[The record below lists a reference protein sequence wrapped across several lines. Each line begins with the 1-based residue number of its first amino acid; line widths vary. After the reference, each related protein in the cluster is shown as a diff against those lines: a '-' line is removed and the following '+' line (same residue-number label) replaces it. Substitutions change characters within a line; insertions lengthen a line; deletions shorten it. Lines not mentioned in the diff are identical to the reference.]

1 MFAYS
6 SAFGAKRTCMGVW
19 LRPPRSLM
27 TRTGHRRP
35 KFAVMHNTAPMNGC
49 GRVWTL
55 SLGEHMRRRDFITLL
70 GGAAAAWPQAAPL
83 GVAFAQ
89 SNERVRVGY
98 LWIGAE
104 GSDGQTL
111 SGVRQGLADVG
122 LVEGRNLVIERRYA
136 DSHPERLSALAME
149 LVRLDVAVLL
159 APGAVVTRAARS
171 ATETIPIVSVTND
184 PVALGF
190 AQTLARPGGNVT
202 GLAIT
207 ASDQLV
213 EKWVELLKDV
223 RPTLKR
229 AALLY
234 DPRPAPMV
242 ERVAH
247 DASVTIGIEIMPFRV
262 TDSEELG
269 AALAAIEM
277 ARPDGLLISN
287 DALLLSSRSRL
298 VAFARDRAL
307 PAVYGQREYVD
318 AGGLMSY
325 STSIY
330 DVWRR
335 AGSVVSK
342 LLKGGKAS
350 EIPIEL
356 PTKFEL
362 VINLKTAKALGLD
375 VPLHL
380 QQLADEVIE

>member
-1 MFAYS
+1 M
-6 SAFGAKRTCMGVW
+6 KR
-19 LRPPRSLM
+19 RE
-27 TRTGHRRP
+27 
-35 KFAVMHNTAPMNGC
+35 F
-49 GRVWTL
+49 
-55 SLGEHMRRRDFITLL
+55 FTLL
-70 GGAAAAWPQAAPL
+70 GGAAATWPQAAPL

-111 SGVRQGLADVG
+111 RGVRQGLADVG

-149 LVRLDVAVLL
+149 LVQLDVAVLL

-171 ATETIPIVSVTND
+171 ATERIPIVSVTND

-190 AQTLARPGGNVT
+190 AQSLAIPGGNVT

-213 EKWVELLKDV
+213 EKWVELLKDIK
-223 RPTLKR
+223 PALKR

-234 DPRPAPMV
+234 DPRPAPMI

-247 DASVTIGIEIMPFRV
+247 DASVTIGIEIMPFRM
-262 TDSEELG
+262 TDAEELG

-335 AGSVVSK
+335 AGFVVNK
-342 LLKGGKAS
+342 LLKGSKAS

-380 QQLADEVIE
+380 QELADEVIE

>member
-1 MFAYS
+1 M
-6 SAFGAKRTCMGVW
+6 KR
-19 LRPPRSLM
+19 RE
-27 TRTGHRRP
+27 
-35 KFAVMHNTAPMNGC
+35 F
-49 GRVWTL
+49 
-55 SLGEHMRRRDFITLL
+55 FTLL
-70 GGAAAAWPQAAPL
+70 GGAAATWPQAAPL

-104 GSDGQTL
+104 GSDAQTL
-111 SGVRQGLADVG
+111 RGVRQGLADVG

-149 LVRLDVAVLL
+149 LVQLDVAVLL

-171 ATETIPIVSVTND
+171 ATERIPIVSVTND

-190 AQTLARPGGNVT
+190 AQSLAIPGGNVT

-213 EKWVELLKDV
+213 EKWVELLKDIK
-223 RPTLKR
+223 PALKR

-234 DPRPAPMV
+234 DPRPAPMI

-247 DASVTIGIEIMPFRV
+247 DASVTIGIEIMPFRM
-262 TDSEELG
+262 TDAEELG

-335 AGSVVSK
+335 AGFVVNK
-342 LLKGGKAS
+342 LLKGSKAS

>member
-1 MFAYS
+1 V
-6 SAFGAKRTCMGVW
+6 KR
-19 LRPPRSLM
+19 RE
-27 TRTGHRRP
+27 
-35 KFAVMHNTAPMNGC
+35 F
-49 GRVWTL
+49 
-55 SLGEHMRRRDFITLL
+55 FTLL
-70 GGAAAAWPQAAPL
+70 GGAAATWPQAAPL

-111 SGVRQGLADVG
+111 RGVRQGLADVG

-149 LVRLDVAVLL
+149 LVQLDVAVLL

-171 ATETIPIVSVTND
+171 ATERIPIVSVTND

-190 AQTLARPGGNVT
+190 AQSLAIPGGNVT

-213 EKWVELLKDV
+213 EKWVELLKDIK
-223 RPTLKR
+223 PALKR

-234 DPRPAPMV
+234 DPRPAPMI

-247 DASVTIGIEIMPFRV
+247 DASVTIGIEIMPFRM
-262 TDSEELG
+262 TDAEELG

-335 AGSVVSK
+335 AGFVVNK
-342 LLKGGKAS
+342 LLKGSKAS

-362 VINLKTAKALGLD
+362 VINLKSAKALGLE

>member
-1 MFAYS
+1 
-6 SAFGAKRTCMGVW
+6 
-19 LRPPRSLM
+19 L
-27 TRTGHRRP
+27 
-35 KFAVMHNTAPMNGC
+35 N
-49 GRVWTL
+49 
-55 SLGEHMRRRDFITLL
+55 
-70 GGAAAAWPQAAPL
+70 
-83 GVAFAQ
+83 
-89 SNERVRVGY
+89 
-98 LWIGAE
+98 
-104 GSDGQTL
+104 
-111 SGVRQGLADVG
+111 GVRQGLSDIG
-122 LVEGRNLVIERRYA
+122 FVEGRNLVIERRYA
-136 DSHPERLSALAME
+136 DGHPERLSALAME

-171 ATETIPIVSVTND
+171 ATERIPIVSVTND

-190 AQTLARPGGNVT
+190 AQSLASPGGNVT

-223 RPTLKR
+223 RPALKR

-234 DPRPAPMV
+234 DPRPAPMI

-247 DASVTIGIEIMPFRV
+247 NASATIGIEIMPFRV
-262 TDSEELG
+262 TDAEELG
-269 AALAAIEM
+269 ATLAAIER

-287 DALLLSSRSRL
+287 DALLLSARNRL

-335 AGSVVSK
+335 AGSVISK
-342 LLKGGKAS
+342 LLKGSKAS

-362 VINLKTAKALGLD
+362 VINLKSAKALGLE

>member
-1 MFAYS
+1 V
-6 SAFGAKRTCMGVW
+6 KR
-19 LRPPRSLM
+19 R
-27 TRTGHRRP
+27 
-35 KFAVMHNTAPMNGC
+35 
-49 GRVWTL
+49 
-55 SLGEHMRRRDFITLL
+55 EFITLL
-70 GGAAAAWPQAAPL
+70 GGAAATWPQVGPP
-83 GVAFAQ
+83 GQAFAQ
-89 SNERVRVGY
+89 SNDRVRVGY
-98 LWIGAE
+98 LWIGPE

-111 SGVRQGLADVG
+111 NGVRQGLADIG

-136 DSHPERLSALAME
+136 DGHPERLIALAME

-171 ATETIPIVSVTND
+171 ATERIPIVSVTND

-190 AQTLARPGGNVT
+190 AQSLASPGGNVT

-213 EKWVELLKDV
+213 GKWVELLKDV
-223 RPTLKR
+223 RPALKR

-234 DPRPAPMV
+234 DPRPAPMI
-242 ERVAH
+242 ERVA
-247 DASVTIGIEIMPFRV
+247 DNAGATIGIEIIPFRV
-262 TDSEELG
+262 TDAEELG
-269 AALAAIEM
+269 ATLAAIER
-277 ARPDGLLISN
+277 ARPDGLLVSN
-287 DALLLSSRSRL
+287 DALLLSARSRL

-342 LLKGGKAS
+342 LLKGSKAS

-362 VINLKTAKALGLD
+362 VINLKSAKALGLD

>member
-1 MFAYS
+1 V
-6 SAFGAKRTCMGVW
+6 KR
-19 LRPPRSLM
+19 RE
-27 TRTGHRRP
+27 
-35 KFAVMHNTAPMNGC
+35 F
-49 GRVWTL
+49 
-55 SLGEHMRRRDFITLL
+55 FTLL
-70 GGAAAAWPQAAPL
+70 GGAAATWPQAAPL

-111 SGVRQGLADVG
+111 RGVRQGLADVG

-149 LVRLDVAVLL
+149 LVQLDVAVLL

-171 ATETIPIVSVTND
+171 ATERIPIVSVTND

-190 AQTLARPGGNVT
+190 AQSLAIPGGNVT

-213 EKWVELLKDV
+213 EKWVELLKDIK
-223 RPTLKR
+223 PALKR

-234 DPRPAPMV
+234 DPRPAPMI

-247 DASVTIGIEIMPFRV
+247 DASVTIGIEIIPFRV
-262 TDSEELG
+262 TDAEELG

-335 AGSVVSK
+335 AGFVVNK
-342 LLKGGKAS
+342 LLKGSKAS

>member
-1 MFAYS
+1 
-6 SAFGAKRTCMGVW
+6 
-19 LRPPRSLM
+19 
-27 TRTGHRRP
+27 
-35 KFAVMHNTAPMNGC
+35 
-49 GRVWTL
+49 
-55 SLGEHMRRRDFITLL
+55 MRRREFITLI

-83 GVAFAQ
+83 GLAFAQ
-89 SNERVRVGY
+89 SNERVRIGY
-98 LWIGAE
+98 LWIGPE
-104 GSDGQTL
+104 GSDGLTL

-149 LVRLDVAVLL
+149 LVRLDVAVFL
-159 APGAVVTRAARS
+159 APGAVVTRAAQS
-171 ATETIPIVSVTND
+171 ASKTIPIVSVTND

-190 AQTLARPGGNVT
+190 ARTLAHPGGNVT
-202 GLAIT
+202 GMAIT

-223 RPTLKR
+223 TPALKR
-229 AALLY
+229 VALLY
-234 DPRPAPMV
+234 DPRPAPV
-242 ERVAH
+242 IERVAH
-247 DASVTIGIEIMPFRV
+247 DASVTIGIEIIPFQV
-262 TDSEELG
+262 TDAEGLG
-269 AALAAIEM
+269 AALAGIEK

-287 DALLLSSRSRL
+287 DALLLSARSRL

-335 AGSVVSK
+335 AGSVVNK
-342 LLKGGKAS
+342 LLKGSKAS

-362 VINLKTAKALGLD
+362 VINLKSAKALGLD
-375 VPLHL
+375 VPPHL

>member
-1 MFAYS
+1 M
-6 SAFGAKRTCMGVW
+6 KR
-19 LRPPRSLM
+19 R
-27 TRTGHRRP
+27 
-35 KFAVMHNTAPMNGC
+35 
-49 GRVWTL
+49 
-55 SLGEHMRRRDFITLL
+55 EFITLL
-70 GGAAAAWPQAAPL
+70 GGAPAFPLAAPQA
-83 GVAFAQ
+83 VAFAQ
-89 SNERVRVGY
+89 SGERVRVGY
-98 LWIGAE
+98 LWVGAE

-111 SGVRQGLADVG
+111 SGARQGLADVG

-136 DSHPERLSALAME
+136 DGHPERLSALAME
-149 LVRLDVAVLL
+149 LIRLDVAVLL

-190 AQTLARPGGNVT
+190 AQSLAHPGGNIT
-202 GLAIT
+202 GMAIT

-213 EKWVELLKDV
+213 EKWIELLKDIT
-223 RPTLKR
+223 PALKR

-234 DPRPAPMV
+234 DPRPAPLI

-247 DASVTIGIEIMPFRV
+247 DASVTIGIEVIPFQM
-262 TDSEELG
+262 TDADGLG

-287 DALLLSSRSRL
+287 DALLLSARSRL

-335 AGSVVSK
+335 AGSVVNK
-342 LLKGGKAS
+342 LLKGSNAS
-350 EIPIEL
+350 DIAIEL

-362 VINLKTAKALGLD
+362 IINLRTAKALGLN
-375 VPLHL
+375 VPPQL

>member
-1 MFAYS
+1 MQFNRL
-6 SAFGAKRTCMGVW
+6 KRREFM
-19 LRPPRSLM
+19 
-27 TRTGHRRP
+27 
-35 KFAVMHNTAPMNGC
+35 
-49 GRVWTL
+49 
-55 SLGEHMRRRDFITLL
+55 TLL
-70 GGAAAAWPQAAPL
+70 GCATAWPLAALP

-89 SNERVRVGY
+89 SSERVRIGY
-98 LWIGAE
+98 LWVGAE
-104 GSDGQTL
+104 GSDGLTL
-111 SGVRQGLADVG
+111 GGVRQGLADIG

-136 DSHPERLSALAME
+136 DGHPERLIALAME

-171 ATETIPIVSVTND
+171 ATGTIPIVSVTND

-190 AQTLARPGGNVT
+190 AQTLAYPGGNVT
-202 GLAIT
+202 GMAIT

-213 EKWVELLKDV
+213 EKWVQLLKDV
-223 RPTLKR
+223 TPALKR

-234 DPRPAPMV
+234 DPRPAPMI
-242 ERVAH
+242 ERVAR
-247 DASVTIGIEIMPFRV
+247 DAGATIGIEIIPVRV
-262 TDSEELG
+262 IDVEALG

-287 DALLLSSRSRL
+287 DALLLSERSRL
-298 VAFARDRAL
+298 VAFATDGAL

-342 LLKGGKAS
+342 LLKGSKAS

-362 VINLKTAKALGLD
+362 VINLKSAKALGLD

>member
-1 MFAYS
+1 M
-6 SAFGAKRTCMGVW
+6 KR
-19 LRPPRSLM
+19 RE
-27 TRTGHRRP
+27 
-35 KFAVMHNTAPMNGC
+35 F
-49 GRVWTL
+49 
-55 SLGEHMRRRDFITLL
+55 FTLL
-70 GGAAAAWPQAAPL
+70 GGAAATWPQAAPL

-111 SGVRQGLADVG
+111 RGVRQGLADVG

-149 LVRLDVAVLL
+149 LVQLDVAVLL

-171 ATETIPIVSVTND
+171 ATERIPIVSVTND

-190 AQTLARPGGNVT
+190 AQSLAIPGGNVT

-213 EKWVELLKDV
+213 EKWVELLKDIK
-223 RPTLKR
+223 PALKR

-234 DPRPAPMV
+234 DPRPAPMI

-247 DASVTIGIEIMPFRV
+247 DASVTIGIEIMPFRM
-262 TDSEELG
+262 TDAEGLG

-335 AGSVVSK
+335 AGFVVNK
-342 LLKGGKAS
+342 LLKGSKAS

>member
-1 MFAYS
+1 M
-6 SAFGAKRTCMGVW
+6 KR
-19 LRPPRSLM
+19 RE
-27 TRTGHRRP
+27 
-35 KFAVMHNTAPMNGC
+35 F
-49 GRVWTL
+49 
-55 SLGEHMRRRDFITLL
+55 FTLL
-70 GGAAAAWPQAAPL
+70 GGAAATWPQAAPL

-111 SGVRQGLADVG
+111 RGVRQGLADVG

-149 LVRLDVAVLL
+149 LVQLDVAVLL

-171 ATETIPIVSVTND
+171 ATERIPIVSVTND

-190 AQTLARPGGNVT
+190 AQSLAIPGGNVT

-213 EKWVELLKDV
+213 EKWVELLKDIK
-223 RPTLKR
+223 PALKR

-234 DPRPAPMV
+234 DPRPAPMI

-247 DASVTIGIEIMPFRV
+247 DASVTIGIEIMPFRM
-262 TDSEELG
+262 TDAEELG

-335 AGSVVSK
+335 AGFVVNK
-342 LLKGGKAS
+342 LLKGSKAS

-380 QQLADEVIE
+380 QQLADEVIEL

>member
-1 MFAYS
+1 M
-6 SAFGAKRTCMGVW
+6 KR
-19 LRPPRSLM
+19 RE
-27 TRTGHRRP
+27 
-35 KFAVMHNTAPMNGC
+35 F
-49 GRVWTL
+49 
-55 SLGEHMRRRDFITLL
+55 FTLL
-70 GGAAAAWPQAAPL
+70 GGAAATWPQAAPL

-111 SGVRQGLADVG
+111 RGVRQGLADVG

-149 LVRLDVAVLL
+149 LVQLDVAVLL

-171 ATETIPIVSVTND
+171 ATERIPIVSVTND

-190 AQTLARPGGNVT
+190 AQSLAIPGGNVT

-213 EKWVELLKDV
+213 EKWVELLKDIK
-223 RPTLKR
+223 PALKR
-229 AALLY
+229 AALLD
-234 DPRPAPMV
+234 DPRPAPMI

-247 DASVTIGIEIMPFRV
+247 DASVTIGIEIMPFRM
-262 TDSEELG
+262 TDAEELG

-335 AGSVVSK
+335 AGFVVNK
-342 LLKGGKAS
+342 LLKGSKAS

-362 VINLKTAKALGLD
+362 VVNLKTAKALGVD

>member
-1 MFAYS
+1 MQFNRL
-6 SAFGAKRTCMGVW
+6 KR
-19 LRPPRSLM
+19 L
-27 TRTGHRRP
+27 
-35 KFAVMHNTAPMNGC
+35 
-49 GRVWTL
+49 
-55 SLGEHMRRRDFITLL
+55 EFIALIA
-70 GGAAAAWPQAAPL
+70 GAAVWPLVALP

-89 SNERVRVGY
+89 SSERVRIGY
-98 LWIGAE
+98 LWVGAE
-104 GSDGQTL
+104 GSDGLTL
-111 SGVRQGLADVG
+111 NGVRQGLADVG
-122 LVEGRNLVIERRYA
+122 LVEGRNLVLERRYA
-136 DSHPERLSALAME
+136 DSHPERLNALAME
-149 LVRLDVAVLL
+149 LVRLEVAVLL
-159 APGAVVTRAARS
+159 APGAVATRAARS

-213 EKWVELLKDV
+213 GKWVELLKDV
-223 RPTLKR
+223 RPALKK

-234 DPRPAPMV
+234 DPRPAPMI

-247 DASVTIGIEIMPFRV
+247 DASATIGVEIIPFRV
-262 TDSEELG
+262 TDAEELG
-269 AALAAIEM
+269 AALAAVEM
-277 ARPDGLLISN
+277 AQPDGLLISN

-307 PAVYGQREYVD
+307 PAVFGQREYVD
-318 AGGLMSY
+318 AGGLISY

-335 AGSVVSK
+335 AGSVISK

-362 VINLKTAKALGLD
+362 VVNLKTAKALGLD

-380 QQLADEVIE
+380 QQLADDVIE

>member
-1 MFAYS
+1 
-6 SAFGAKRTCMGVW
+6 
-19 LRPPRSLM
+19 
-27 TRTGHRRP
+27 
-35 KFAVMHNTAPMNGC
+35 
-49 GRVWTL
+49 
-55 SLGEHMRRRDFITLL
+55 MRRREFITLL
-70 GGAAAAWPQAAPL
+70 GGTAATWSLAAPQAVL
-83 GVAFAQ
+83 FAQ
-89 SNERVRVGY
+89 ADERVRLGY
-98 LWIGAE
+98 LWVGAE

-122 LVEGRNLVIERRYA
+122 LFEGRNLVIERRYA

-190 AQTLARPGGNVT
+190 AQSLARPGGNVT
-202 GLAIT
+202 GMAIT

-213 EKWVELLKDV
+213 GKWIELLKDV
-223 RPTLKR
+223 TPALKR

-234 DPRPAPMV
+234 DPRPAPLI

-247 DASVTIGIEIMPFRV
+247 DASVTIGIEVLPFQM
-262 TDSEELG
+262 TDADELG

-287 DALLLSSRSRL
+287 DALLLSARSKL

-335 AGSVVSK
+335 AGSVVNK
-342 LLKGGKAS
+342 LLKGSNPS
-350 EIPIEL
+350 EIAIEL

-375 VPLHL
+375 LPPQL